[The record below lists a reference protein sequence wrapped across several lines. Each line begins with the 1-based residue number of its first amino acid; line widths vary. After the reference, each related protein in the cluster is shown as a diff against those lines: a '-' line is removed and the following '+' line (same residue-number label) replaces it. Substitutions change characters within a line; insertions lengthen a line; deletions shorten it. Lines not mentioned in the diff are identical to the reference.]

1 MAFLYTPHF
10 AYFTDDNGEPL
21 AGGKLYTY
29 ESGTTT
35 PKATYTDNTGG
46 TPNANPVVLDA
57 YGRATIFLDGS
68 YKFVLKD
75 ADDNTISGGTTD
87 NVTAFATS
95 TSVTG
100 AADITPDILNDEFI
114 MLDASNGDALSKS
127 ALPIASQAEAEAGT
141 ATNRLMTPQR
151 TIETMAAFAP
161 VQTVKTDTY
170 VNSAS
175 DFAEVTGLTVDA
187 TTTNATQKVLV
198 RVMASVAQNFSTD
211 NTVYVKL
218 TRDGTDIL
226 VGDAAGSRERVTA
239 SITNGTADQT
249 AAYIEFLDSPGA
261 AGTYTYA
268 IEIKGSNGGDAYIN
282 RSHTDTDS
290 ATYGRTAST
299 ITAQVFNV

>member
-1 MAFLYTPHF
+1 
-10 AYFTDDNGEPL
+10 
-21 AGGKLYTY
+21 
-29 ESGTTT
+29 
-35 PKATYTDNTGG
+35 
-46 TPNANPVVLDA
+46 
-57 YGRATIFLDGS
+57 
-68 YKFVLKD
+68 
-75 ADDNTISGGTTD
+75 
-87 NVTAFATS
+87 
-95 TSVTG
+95 
-100 AADITPDILNDEFI
+100 
-114 MLDASNGDALSKS
+114 
-127 ALPIASQAEAEAGT
+127 
-141 ATNRLMTPQR
+141 
-151 TIETMAAFAP
+151 MAAFAP

-198 RVMASVAQNFSTD
+198 RVMASVAQNFGSD